1 MSDFSCPN
9 MVDRA
14 EELFVEGEYAA
25 SLLLAAAAVGALDR
39 EVGDTRLLEARAS
52 RLVAMGHQSL
62 GHLDRAVF
70 WAERALTAAERI
82 EEEAPEELGAA
93 MHSRA
98 ILHLER
104 GQLREAVPRLER
116 AAELLD
122 EAGDEH
128 RADYHAVLLTMAEAS
143 MAMGDIDTAKAGFES
158 VLEDVGELDPESET
172 HAGALNAIT
181 AKAMLGLGG
190 VYAQQDDKAKAKD
203 LLARA
208 IEFFDAAYGHNHPE
222 MMAALGEVAAIYRV
236 LGDDDAARAIE
247 EELTVAARMLAEA
260 EASFRASVA
269 APAD

>member
-1 MSDFSCPN
+1 

-25 SLLLAAAAVGALDR
+25 SLLLAAAAVGALDT
-39 EVGDTRLLEARAS
+39 EVGDKRLLESRAS

-70 WAERALTAAERI
+70 WSERALTAAERI

-93 MHSRA
+93 MHTRA

-104 GQLREAVPRLER
+104 GQLREAVPRLEK

-143 MAMGDIDTAKAGFES
+143 MAMGDIDTAKNGFES
-158 VLEDVGELDPESET
+158 VLEDVGEMDPESET

-181 AKAMLGLGG
+181 AKAMIGLGG
-190 VYAQQDDKAKAKD
+190 VHAQYEENDKAKD
-203 LLARA
+203 YLARA

-222 MMAALGEVAAIYRV
+222 MIAALEEVAAIYRV
-236 LGDDDAARAIE
+236 IGDDAAAKGIE
-247 EELTVAARMLAEA
+247 EELAVAARMLAEA
-260 EASFRASVA
+260 EASFRASVSP
-269 APAD
+269 PAD